1 FHSAAQG
8 AGGVDHDDAQGLA
21 ALALH
26 EDARRKHE
34 PRHQDGA
41 EQRAHQE
48 RLRAHALE
56 VFPPHDGE
64 QALHAA
70 ASPLAVT
77 CCTKMSCRLG
87 STTSKRLTRMRAAAS
102 RRMAW
107 ESAPSAILI
116 ST

>member
-1 FHSAAQG
+1 R
-8 AGGVDHDDAQGLA
+8 GVHHRDAQGLA

-26 EDARRKHE
+26 EDAGQEHE

-41 EQRAHQE
+41 EERAHQE
-48 RLRAHALE
+48 RLRAHAFE
-56 VFPPHDGE
+56 VFAPRDGG

-70 ASPLAVT
+70 ASPPAVT
-77 CCTKMSCRLG
+77 CSTKMSCRLG

-102 RRMAW
+102 RRMPCV
-107 ESAPSAILI
+107 SAPSAILI